1 MAVTVEQFMKRL
13 ESISENKGVAFGRAH
28 LLFEAEDTHS
38 NAVLQYKGYLALSDA
53 FKCFFLETVELINTE
68 SRPKVKKPLS
78 EYYAIFVPRI
88 SHSFLSLCGA
98 ERVAIKGY
106 PYQGYTLLRNVFDN
120 LVLCS
125 AALQK
130 LANFYSIEGV
140 VPGKQ
145 FDPKESKK
153 LRKDTEFSVRRQ
165 MTGDQS
171 GLAAATIA
179 ELAIWDAM
187 FDYETHGARLS
198 AAHAMD
204 WMKGQGALP
213 VLPKFEE
220 MSFAMFM
227 NRFSEVGWMLHRLI
241 PALQPPDAP
250 LSDAWLE
257 KWKILDES
265 FEQTVHSLT
274 EQLGKAIGAA
284 IVQLVKTKFPF
295 SSKSVFPL

>member
-1 MAVTVEQFMKRL
+1 MPVTVEQFMKRL
-13 ESISENKGVAFGRAH
+13 ETISEHRGVPYARAH
-28 LLFEAEDTHS
+28 LLFEAEDAHG
-38 NAVLQYKGYLALSDA
+38 NAILQYKGYLALSDA

-68 SRPKVKKPLS
+68 CRPKVKKPLS
-78 EYYAIFVPRI
+78 EYYGVFVPRVCQ
-88 SHSFLSLCGA
+88 SFLSLCGA
-98 ERVAIKGY
+98 EHVAIRGY

-120 LVLCS
+120 LVLS
-125 AALQK
+125 AAALQK
-130 LANFYSIEGV
+130 ITDFYSIEGV
-140 VPGKQ
+140 IPGKK
-145 FDPKESKK
+145 FDPDEAKK
-153 LRKDTEFSVRRQ
+153 LRKNTEFAARKQ

-171 GLAAATIA
+171 GLAANTIA

-198 AAHAMD
+198 ATKAMS

-227 NRFSEVGWMLHRLI
+227 NRYSEVGWMLHRLI
-241 PALQPPDAP
+241 PMLQPPDAP
-250 LSDAWLE
+250 LPDSWTE
-257 KWKILDES
+257 KWQILDES

-284 IVQLVKTKFPF
+284 IVELVKSKFPF
-295 SSKSVFPL
+295 TGKSVFPL